1 MPTKE
6 EILNALKEVYDPEI
20 PVNIVDLGLI
30 YGIEIEDD
38 KVKIRMTLTA
48 RGCPMAMPIANNV
61 KERLLKL
68 EGVKDAEVEV
78 VWDPPW
84 SLDMITEEGK
94 KILRSY
100 GFNI

>member
-1 MPTKE
+1 MVKKE
-6 EILNALKEVYDPEI
+6 DILNALKDVYDPEI

-38 KVKIRMTLTA
+38 RVKVRMTLTA
-48 RGCPMAMPIANNV
+48 RGCPMAAPIANSV
-61 KERLLKL
+61 KERILKI

-84 SLDMITEEGK
+84 TIDMISEEGK

>member
-6 EILNALKEVYDPEI
+6 EILKALKEIYDPEI

-30 YGIEIEDD
+30 YGIEIEEDRV
-38 KVKIRMTLTA
+38 KVKMTLTA
-48 RGCPMAMPIANNV
+48 RGCPMAMPIANSV
-61 KERLLKL
+61 KERLLKI
-68 EGVKDAEVEV
+68 EGVKDADVEV

-84 SLDMITEEGK
+84 SIDMITEEGK

>member
-30 YGIEIEDD
+30 YGVEIEGD
-38 KVKIRMTLTA
+38 KVKVRMTLTA
-48 RGCPMAMPIANNV
+48 RGCPMAMPIANAV
-61 KERLLKL
+61 KERLLKI
-68 EGVKDAEVEV
+68 EGIKDADVEV

-84 SLDMITEEGK
+84 SIDMITEEGK
-94 KILRSY
+94 EILRSY
-100 GFNI
+100 GFSI